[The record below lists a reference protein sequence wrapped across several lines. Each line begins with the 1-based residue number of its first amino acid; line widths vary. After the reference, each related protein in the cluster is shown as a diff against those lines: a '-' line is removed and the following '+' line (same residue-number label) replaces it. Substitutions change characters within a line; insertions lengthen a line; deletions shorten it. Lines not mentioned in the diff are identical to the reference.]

1 MNEQEEK
8 ELRPDGSGADGAGDE
23 VAVHNEAPTDGDRI
37 VAQIGR
43 LAALR
48 DGGALSDEALAEA
61 TAEVEGKVAFTSDGN
76 GGLVIQFGMMPD
88 MCEFRPGREE
98 ELAALAARRYI
109 REQRRKNAGL
119 PPEPT
124 EE

>member
-23 VAVHNEAPTDGDRI
+23 VAAHSEAPTDGDRI

-43 LAALR
+43 LAELR

-61 TAEVEGKVAFTSDGN
+61 TAEVEGKVAFASDGN
-76 GGLVIQFGMMPD
+76 AGFVLDFGMMPD
-88 MCEFRPGREE
+88 PP
-98 ELAALAARRYI
+98 RR
-109 REQRRKNAGL
+109 R
-119 PPEPT
+119 PPE
-124 EE
+124 

>member
-8 ELRPDGSGADGAGDE
+8 ELRPDGSGADGGSDE

-76 GGLVIQFGMMPD
+76 GVFVLDFGMMPD
-88 MCEFRPGREE
+88 PPRRRRPE
-98 ELAALAARRYI
+98 
-109 REQRRKNAGL
+109 
-119 PPEPT
+119 
-124 EE
+124 

>member
-8 ELRPDGSGADGAGDE
+8 ELRPAGSGADGDGGAE
-23 VAVHNEAPTDGDRI
+23 PTPGDRI

-76 GGLVIQFGMMPD
+76 GGFVLDFGMMPD
-88 MCEFRPGREE
+88 PPRRRRPE
-98 ELAALAARRYI
+98 
-109 REQRRKNAGL
+109 
-119 PPEPT
+119 
-124 EE
+124 